1 MEYNIYCDESCHL
14 QSNNSKY
21 MLIGAVYCPKSKIKK
36 VNEYIHHLKENYNLS
51 NTIELKWNKVDKKT
65 EKLYLDV
72 INYFF
77 NSDYLK
83 FRVIVIDKTM
93 LDHEKYNQTENDF
106 YHKVYY
112 EMLKYII
119 IPGNTYNIYP
129 DIKDTNSYYYH
140 QVMLNFLRIKMSD
153 SNKKTI
159 KKVQP
164 IRSYESPILQM
175 NDILIGALSY
185 YYRQLD
191 TNQTKLKII
200 DEIKRLYDGNLDT
213 TSFYSNTK
221 FNIFIWRSKY
231 DSNYND

>member
-36 VNEYIHHLKENYNLS
+36 VNEYIQHLKENYNLS

-77 NSDYLK
+77 NLDYLK
-83 FRVIVIDKTM
+83 FRVIVIDKTT

-106 YHKVYY
+106 YHKAYY

-140 QVMLNFLRIKMSD
+140 QVMLDFLRIKMSD

-164 IRSYESPILQM
+164 IRSYESPILQI

>member
-36 VNEYIHHLKENYNLS
+36 VNEYIQHLKENYNLS
-51 NTIELKWNKVDKKT
+51 NTIELKWNKLDKKT

-83 FRVIVIDKTM
+83 FRVIVIDKTT

-106 YHKVYY
+106 YHKSYY

-140 QVMLNFLRIKMSD
+140 QVMLDFLRIKMSD

-164 IRSYESPILQM
+164 IRSYESPILQI
-175 NDILIGALSY
+175 NDILIGAISY

-200 DEIKRLYDGNLDT
+200 NEIKRLYDGNLDT

-221 FNIFIWRSKY
+221 FNIFFWRSKY